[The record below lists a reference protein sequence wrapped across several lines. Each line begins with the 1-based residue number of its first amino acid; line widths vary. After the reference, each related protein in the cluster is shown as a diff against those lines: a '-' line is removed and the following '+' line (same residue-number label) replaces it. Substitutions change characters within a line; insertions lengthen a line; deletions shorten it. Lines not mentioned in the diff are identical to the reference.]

1 MTKKSLPRPRAGT
14 ALALACLMLAAPLS
28 AQESQPG
35 TQTGTTTPQAQVQGQ
50 PAAPEAP
57 AGTATQT
64 PAPATPAAPQAAP
77 AEPATSPAPATT
89 PSTTP
94 ATDNAP
100 AASVAGDAT
109 PAAPA
114 ATDPAGTQPP
124 AAAAP
129 AETPAQAPAETPA
142 AAPQPEGSGLL
153 PQAVQDALAPM
164 LNPPARDPNLPHD
177 LSPWGMFIAADWVVK
192 GVMIGL
198 AFASVITWTVLVA
211 KMLELMGA
219 MNRAQSGIR
228 RIETA
233 ASLPA
238 ALSAAGNRRD
248 PVSRMICAAAGEYDR
263 SAPALDQAGDS
274 GVKERVESHLD
285 RIEAIAGRR
294 MSRGTGVLATI
305 GSTAPFV
312 GLFGTVW
319 GIMNSFIGISQ
330 AQTTNLAVVAP
341 GIAEALLATAI
352 GLVAAIPA
360 VVIYNVFA
368 RAITGYRLRLANAA
382 AGVKRLVSRD
392 LDFRGA
398 VPRREA

>member
-1 MTKKSLPRPRAGT
+1 MTNLTLPRRRAGT
-14 ALALACLMLAAPLS
+14 ALALACLMLATPVA
-28 AQESQPG
+28 AQDS
-35 TQTGTTTPQAQVQGQ
+35 
-50 PAAPEAP
+50 
-57 AGTATQT
+57 GTATQ
-64 PAPATPAAPQAAP
+64 PAPAAPAVPAP
-77 AEPATSPAPATT
+77 AEATPAE
-89 PSTTP
+89 TTP
-94 ATDNAP
+94 ANT
-100 AASVAGDAT
+100 T

-114 ATDPAGTQPP
+114 ATAP
-124 AAAAP
+124 AAVTPAAEPAAP
-129 AETPAQAPAETPA
+129 ASATTPAITPAPVETVETPA
-142 AAPQPEGSGLL
+142 ATPVVPAEPAGSGIL
-153 PQAVQDALAPM
+153 PQSIQDALEPM
-164 LNPPARDPNLPHD
+164 LNPPPRDPTLPHD
-177 LSPWGMFIAADWVVK
+177 LSPWGMFLAADWVVK

-211 KMLELMGA
+211 KMLELAGA
-219 MNRAQSGIR
+219 MKRAQTGIR

-233 ASLPA
+233 TSLPA
-238 ALSAAGNRRD
+238 ALNASGRRRD
-248 PVSRMICAAAGEYDR
+248 PVSRMIRAAANEYDR

-285 RIEAIAGRR
+285 RIEAVAGRR

-319 GIMNSFIGISQ
+319 GIMNSFISISES
-330 AQTTNLAVVAP
+330 QTTNLAVVAP

-368 RAITGYRLRLANAA
+368 RAITGYRLRLANAS
-382 AGVKRLVSRD
+382 AGVRRLVSRD

-398 VPRREA
+398 ISGTEV

>member
-1 MTKKSLPRPRAGT
+1 MTKTSLPRHRAGT
-14 ALALACLMLAAPLS
+14 ALALVCLMLAAPLS

-35 TQTGTTTPQAQVQGQ
+35 PPTGT
-50 PAAPEAP
+50 AAPEIQDLAP
-57 AGTATQT
+57 APQA
-64 PAPATPAAPQAAP
+64 AAPQAPASSTAQTPASAPPSVPQPAP
-77 AEPATSPAPATT
+77 AEPAASPAPAA
-89 PSTTP
+89 TP
-94 ATDNAP
+94 ATPPAADNAP
-100 AASVAGDAT
+100 AATG
-109 PAAPA
+109 
-114 ATDPAGTQPP
+114 PAGAQPP

-129 AETPAQAPAETPA
+129 TETPAETPA
-142 AAPQPEGSGLL
+142 AQPQPAGSGIL

-177 LSPWGMFIAADWVVK
+177 LSPWGMFLAADWVVK

-198 AFASVITWTVLVA
+198 AIASVITWTVLVA

-248 PVSRMICAAAGEYDR
+248 PVSRMIRAAAGEYDR

-285 RIEAIAGRR
+285 RIEASAGRR

-398 VPRREA
+398 VPHREV